1 MVVCGFICPYELGI
15 YCKMRYGQ
23 KSTDKLKNKGLIC
36 VKRYIEDDELTEI
49 NDIVWELAHRGI
61 VSDSDLWVGK
71 LKEDVNAYW
80 LARKAVKY
88 IRERE

>member
-1 MVVCGFICPYELGI
+1 
-15 YCKMRYGQ
+15 MRYGQ

-61 VSDSDLWVGK
+61 VSDSDLWVVK

-88 IRERE
+88 IREHE